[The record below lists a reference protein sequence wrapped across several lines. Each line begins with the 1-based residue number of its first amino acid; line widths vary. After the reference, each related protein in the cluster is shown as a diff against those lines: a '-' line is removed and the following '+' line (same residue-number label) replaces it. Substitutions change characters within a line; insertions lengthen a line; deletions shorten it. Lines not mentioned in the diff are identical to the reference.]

1 MSTAK
6 DLSLACIA
14 TQEAKLVK
22 EDQEAMAM
30 RKLMHKPTQ
39 NGSNSYFNF
48 RVDYLKYD
56 NCHAPNVTAKLRYY
70 LMGKALN

>member
-1 MSTAK
+1 
-6 DLSLACIA
+6 
-14 TQEAKLVK
+14 
-22 EDQEAMAM
+22 MAM